1 MFQEKRGYY
10 LVLENDGSENDPD
23 FEKNE
28 FGYVYRILIEITPM
42 NWKHGSAIQIRV
54 IKLIENKN
62 HEHLAYG
69 YFDRWFYDK
78 EFELPYRTLMS
89 ALIKG
94 EISGATATSAVYD
107 IFLATLKIQNF
118 VAKFMPN
125 YWAKWVKLMQ
135 AENDY
140 PKPSDNP
147 GDWGSPALI
156 RPFAEIVPSR

>member
-1 MFQEKRGYY
+1 MFQEKRAYY
-10 LVLENDGSENDPD
+10 LVREIDEREKDSD
-23 FEKNE
+23 FENSE
-28 FGYVYRILIEITPM
+28 FGYVYQIMIEVTPM

-69 YFDRWFYDK
+69 YFGRWFYDN

-89 ALIKG
+89 ALIRG
-94 EISGATATSAVYD
+94 EISGATATSAVHD
-107 IFLATLKIQNF
+107 IFVATLKIQNY

-135 AENDY
+135 AENDF

-147 GDWGSPALI
+147 GDCGSPTLI
-156 RPFAEIVPSR
+156 RPFAEIAPSR